1 MFNYKKRKRGLFTSS
16 TLSEVSPNTL
26 YPYTK
31 IAHAT
36 RRSTLLQVHSYFWR
50 FSESENKA
58 TLIYLYAFICVYISN
73 KFFVFNN
80 YSKIYKEC
88 DLLSPKNK
96 KKDYLIKKCSLL
108 ISIMIMNYALFIIHF
123 LQYCFC
129 YYLYIPINN

>member
-1 MFNYKKRKRGLFTSS
+1 MLIVLNFEKDNKKARTKTSS

-58 TLIYLYAFICVYISN
+58 TLNYLYV
-73 KFFVFNN
+73 
-80 YSKIYKEC
+80 
-88 DLLSPKNK
+88 L
-96 KKDYLIKKCSLL
+96 
-108 ISIMIMNYALFIIHF
+108 
-123 LQYCFC
+123 
-129 YYLYIPINN
+129 